1 MDFKFPVS
9 IFQFPISSFQFPVSD
24 FKFRVSA
31 AMLSDVLLKKFD
43 QVISHYP
50 LKRSAI
56 VPCLLFAQDEI
67 GFISDEVIEEV
78 ARRVDVRPIEVI
90 ENISYYSMLHRK
102 PIGKYSLQVCTN
114 VSCMVRGGEEILE
127 HCKKRLG
134 IGHKETT
141 PDGLFS
147 LEEVECLG
155 ACCGA
160 PAMQVNYDFYEDLTP
175 EKVDTLLDRLRTTA
189 GSREG
194 KG

>member
-1 MDFKFPVS
+1 
-9 IFQFPISSFQFPVSD
+9 
-24 FKFRVSA
+24 
-31 AMLSDVLLKKFD
+31 MLSQALLKKFE
-43 QVISHYP
+43 QVIARYP

-78 ARRVDVRPIEVI
+78 ARRVEVRPIEVI
-90 ENISYYSMLHRK
+90 EDIGYYSMLHRK
-102 PIGKYSLQVCTN
+102 PLGKYNLQVCTN

-175 EKVDTLLDRLRTTA
+175 AKVDALLERLRV
-189 GSREG
+189 GNRE
-194 KG
+194 

>member
-1 MDFKFPVS
+1 
-9 IFQFPISSFQFPVSD
+9 
-24 FKFRVSA
+24 
-31 AMLSDVLLKKFD
+31 MLSDALLKKFE
-43 QVISHYP
+43 QVISRYP

-67 GFISDEVIEEV
+67 GYISDEVIEEV
-78 ARRVDVRPIEVI
+78 ARRVEVRPIEVI
-90 ENISYYSMLHRK
+90 EDIGYYSMLRRN
-102 PIGKYSLQVCTN
+102 PLGKYNLQVCTN

-155 ACCGA
+155 ACYGA
-160 PAMQVNYDFYEDLTP
+160 PAMQINYDFYEDLTLA
-175 EKVDTLLDRLRTTA
+175 KVDALLERLRI
-189 GSREG
+189 GNRE
-194 KG
+194 

>member
-1 MDFKFPVS
+1 
-9 IFQFPISSFQFPVSD
+9 
-24 FKFRVSA
+24 
-31 AMLSDVLLKKFD
+31 MLSDALLRKFD
-43 QVISHYP
+43 QLISRYP

-56 VPCLLFAQDEI
+56 VPCLLSAQDEI

-78 ARRVDVRPIEVI
+78 ARRVDVRAIEVI
-90 ENISYYSMLHRK
+90 EDIGYYSMLHRK
-102 PIGKYSLQVCTN
+102 PRGKYHLQVCTN

-175 EKVDTLLDRLRTTA
+175 EKVDALLEKLR
-189 GSREG
+189 RQ
-194 KG
+194 